1 MDEGDGSS
9 AAVPGWSGIAA
20 DLTSLRQLAG
30 QVRAEVDAT
39 LRPRTREAF
48 GPFEAGATFGAA
60 SPSADLHAV
69 REKYTDCL
77 VAAVDQ
83 LVHQLDTSARLV
95 DVVSEITQRYG
106 STDALARATLTDLQ
120 DAFVN
125 AAQADRV
132 RLFGAGGNPAGG
144 L

>member
-1 MDEGDGSS
+1 M
-9 AAVPGWSGIAA
+9 
-20 DLTSLRQLAG
+20 
-30 QVRAEVDAT
+30 
-39 LRPRTREAF
+39 
-48 GPFEAGATFGAA
+48 
-60 SPSADLHAV
+60 
-69 REKYTDCL
+69 
-77 VAAVDQ
+77 
-83 LVHQLDTSARLV
+83 